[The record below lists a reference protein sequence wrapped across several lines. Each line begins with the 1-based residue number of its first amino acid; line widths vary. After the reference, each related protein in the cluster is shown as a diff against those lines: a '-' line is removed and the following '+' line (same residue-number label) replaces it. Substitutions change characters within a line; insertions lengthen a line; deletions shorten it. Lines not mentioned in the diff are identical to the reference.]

1 MNMQSLCEAA
11 ERLGYKPRVSSYAQA
26 GTASFLI
33 AEDQEQKRLLIAGEA
48 PSGFQGKEEAFDNKQ
63 ILCCPLTHENA
74 GTIQRVFPWLQPISA
89 RRKEASFGT
98 GDRLG
103 LVTGAHI
110 AAFNGTGVFPIL
122 AQQSKRELTL
132 TGRTNRT
139 MIEDVMWQ
147 VFENGYRGGYG
158 ADGDHLKTLEDI
170 TAALAD
176 GSSFI
181 TLDCSDHIPSRIRP
195 TAQEFDTLE
204 KSYCRQKFC
213 AGGLQLHIPRDVLN
227 TLVDEYWEAI
237 EHIYTIYGHA
247 ITACGRDVSFEISLD
262 ETGIPTSLNA
272 HFFVAEELRRRGVRI
287 DSLAPRFCGE
297 FQKGID
303 YIGDVEAFRENLRG
317 HVEIAENF
325 GYKISVHSGS
335 DKFRILPCIGK
346 ECRGRFHLKTS
357 GTSWVEAV
365 RVIAMAEPEL
375 FRRMAGYSC
384 QKFENARQYYHVTA
398 NVRNVPDMRE
408 VPDADLPALMD
419 LPDMRQ
425 VMHIT
430 YGSLLGDCNAA
441 GRPLFRDDIYRV
453 LRKNKSL
460 LGEVVSAHIRR
471 HLQKISAD
479 AGKLFGEY

>member
-1 MNMQSLCEAA
+1 MSLQGLCETAKQ
-11 ERLGYKPRVSSYAQA
+11 LGYKPRAASYAQA
-26 GTASFLI
+26 GAAHFLM
-33 AEDQEQKRLLIAGEA
+33 AEDQGRKCLLIAGGA
-48 PSGFQGKEEAFDNKQ
+48 PDGFRGRKEAFNSGQ
-63 ILCCPLTHENA
+63 VLCCPPTHGNA
-74 GTIQRVFPWLQPISA
+74 EAIQRVFPWLQPISA
-89 RRKEASFGT
+89 RGKSASFGT

-110 AAFNGTGVFPIL
+110 VAFKGTKVFPIL

-147 VFENGYRGGYG
+147 VFENGYREGYG

-181 TLDCSDHIPSRIRP
+181 TLDCSDHIPSRLRP
-195 TAQEFDTLE
+195 TAQEFDALE

-237 EHIYTIYGHA
+237 EHICAVYEHT

-262 ETGIPTSLNA
+262 ETGIPTSLAA

-335 DKFRILPCIGK
+335 DKFHILPCIGK
-346 ECRGRFHLKTS
+346 ECHGCFHLKTS

-375 FRRMAGYSC
+375 FRRMASYSC
-384 QKFENARQYYHVTA
+384 QKFEDARQYYHVTA

-419 LPDMRQ
+419 LPDTRQ

-479 AGKLFGEY
+479 AVKLFGEY

>member
-1 MNMQSLCEAA
+1 MSLQGSCEAA
-11 ERLGYKPRVSSYAQA
+11 KRLGYKPYVSSYAQA
-26 GTASFLI
+26 GTASFLM
-33 AEDQEQKRLLIAGEA
+33 AEDQEQKWLLITGKT
-48 PSGFQGKEEAFDNKQ
+48 PSGFQGRKEPFDNGDL
-63 ILCCPLTHENA
+63 LCCPLTHENA
-74 GTIQRVFPWLQPISA
+74 AAIQRVFSWLLPISA
-89 RRKEASFGT
+89 RGKAASFGT

-110 AAFNGTGVFPIL
+110 TAFSGTGIFPIL

-132 TGRTNRT
+132 TGRTNRA

-147 VFENGYRGGYG
+147 VFENGYCGGYG

-181 TLDCSDHIPSRIRP
+181 TLDCSDHIPSRTKP
-195 TAQEFDTLE
+195 TTEELDAME
-204 KSYCRQKFC
+204 KGYCHQKFRT
-213 AGGLQLHIPRDVLN
+213 GGLQLHIPRNVLN
-227 TLVDEYWEAI
+227 MLMDEYWEAI
-237 EHIYTIYGHA
+237 DHICAIYEHA
-247 ITACGRDVSFEISLD
+247 IAACGRDVTFEISLD
-262 ETGIPTSLNA
+262 ETRIPTSLEA
-272 HFFVAEELRRRGVRI
+272 HFFVAEELRRRGVHI
-287 DSLAPRFCGE
+287 DSLAPKFCGE

-303 YIGDVEAFRENLRG
+303 YIGDVEMFRENLRG
-317 HVEIAENF
+317 HLKIAESF

-335 DKFRILPCIGK
+335 DKFRILPFVGK
-346 ECRGRFHLKTS
+346 ECHGHFHLKTS

-375 FRRMAGYSC
+375 FRRMAKYSC

-398 NVRNVPDMRE
+398 NIENVPDMWE
-408 VPDADLPALMD
+408 IPDEDLPALMD
-419 LPDMRQ
+419 QPDTRQ

-430 YGSLLGDCNAA
+430 YGSILGDCDAT
-441 GRPLFRDDIYRV
+441 GQPRFRDDIYHV

-460 LGEVVSAHIRR
+460 LDEVVSAHIRR

-479 AGKLFGEY
+479 VWELFGEY